1 MANVQM
7 DKLRAIRLPKP
18 FVCIVQPGIALRLNH
33 LRSAGDGRIRKS
45 SLSERN
51 PMRRVEKV
59 QGKGALVLLQLK
71 IVLVFGK
78 ILRHGDEFVL
88 DVVPPI
94 QHHIGRRT
102 RRARR
107 LGLRLALIVTTPFD
121 KRC

>member
-94 QHHIGRRT
+94 QHHIGKEN
-102 RRARR
+102 APGSEAGSA
-107 LGLRLALIVTTPFD
+107 LGPDCDDSV
-121 KRC
+121 